1 MFRRPSLFAV
11 LASAAFF
18 TAPITA
24 SAFTMSAAPQSVE
37 LTRAGEAPVVL
48 AQTSDV
54 LSRIQRL
61 EDEVRRLNGRVEEL
75 SFQLLQAQEDM
86 RRAQEN
92 NDFRFQELE
101 QGAGSAGSGDGL
113 PDQRGDLGSDPAPAA
128 GEAAGSDT
136 AETPAEGFS
145 DQDIAAIIGDADG
158 AASGESTQPAAPN
171 QPVAAPSGGSSA
183 VYDQAYDQLLAG
195 DYASAE
201 QSFRQYVQTYP
212 DAADAS
218 DAQYW
223 LGESL
228 FQQQLYADAA
238 EVFLNAQKDNPAAD
252 KAPDMMLKLGMSLA
266 ALGNQE
272 TACITYRE
280 VADRYPQMSDSV
292 RRKLGEEQ
300 KSASC

>member
-1 MFRRPSLFAV
+1 MFRRSSRFVL
-11 LASAAFF
+11 LASAAI
-18 TAPITA
+18 AITPLSA
-24 SAFTMSAAPQSVE
+24 SAFSLPSAVDARTGASDK
-37 LTRAGEAPVVL
+37 APVIL
-48 AQTSDV
+48 AQAGDT

-113 PDQRGDLGSDPAPAA
+113 PQQRGDAGSTAPAA
-128 GEAAGSDT
+128 GGNPDA
-136 AETPAEGFS
+136 
-145 DQDIAAIIGDADG
+145 QIADIIGGG
-158 AASGESTQPAAPN
+158 AGTASTTPPASQSSS
-171 QPVAAPSGGSSA
+171 QPVAAPSGNAQA
-183 VYDQAYDQLLAG
+183 VYSAAYDELLAG

-212 DAADAS
+212 NSPDAS

-228 FQQQLYADAA
+228 YQQQKYADAA
-238 EVFLNAQKDNPAAD
+238 EVFLNAQKDDPEAT
-252 KAPDMMLKLGMSLA
+252 KAPEMMLKLGMSLA
-266 ALGNQE
+266 ALGNAE

-280 VADRYPQMSDSV
+280 VSSRYPQMNETL
-292 RRKLGEEQ
+292 RTKLGEEE
-300 KSASC
+300 KSANC

>member
-11 LASAAFF
+11 LASAAFL
-18 TAPITA
+18 TGPVTA
-24 SAFTMSAAPQSVE
+24 SAFV
-37 LTRAGEAPVVL
+37 APVAPEAVERSQTDDTPVIL
-48 AQTSDV
+48 AQSSDV

-92 NDFRFQELE
+92 NEFRFQDLE

-113 PDQRGDLGSDPAPAA
+113 PDQRGDLGTDSGTGAA
-128 GEAAGSDT
+128 DASGSAGGLPNS
-136 AETPAEGFS
+136 
-145 DQDIAAIIGDADG
+145 DIAGVIENSGGSGNGGGTSA
-158 AASGESTQPAAPN
+158 AASN
-171 QPVAAPSGGSSA
+171 QPVAAPSGDAGT
-183 VYDQAYDQLLAG
+183 VYNQAYDQLLAG

-201 QSFRQYVQTYP
+201 KSFRQYVQTYP
-212 DAADAS
+212 DAPDAA

-228 FQQQLYADAA
+228 YQQQLYADAA
-238 EVFLNAQKDNPAAD
+238 EVFLNAQKENPEAD
-252 KAPDMMLKLGMSLA
+252 KAPDMMLKLGMSLS

-280 VADRYPQMSDSV
+280 VASRYPQMSDAV

-300 KSASC
+300 KSAKC